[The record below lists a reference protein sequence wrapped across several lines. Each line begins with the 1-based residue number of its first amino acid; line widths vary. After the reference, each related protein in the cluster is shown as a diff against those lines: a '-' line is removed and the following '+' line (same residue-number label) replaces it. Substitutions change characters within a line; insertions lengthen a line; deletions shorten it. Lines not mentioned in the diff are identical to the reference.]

1 MSWKRKT
8 LLSNCLT
15 PSYYTFNGIEL
26 DHKTLPIK
34 RISENYL
41 QSQKARISSLSLL
54 VLFDFDVDYIII
66 FLFDHQENSYQ
77 PKPFDYFL
85 DSLLILID
93 KAQPIQMTHLFEIS
107 LEQNKCEA
115 QRKKLSNSFEQST
128 TNLQISNVCC
138 NCKTLISEKCD
149 G

>member
-1 MSWKRKT
+1 MDVVDIASPTKIFLLFIRARMSWKRKT

-54 VLFDFDVDYIII
+54 VLFILDVGYVIIHRILGKIKFD
-66 FLFDHQENSYQ
+66 QENSYQ
-77 PKPFDYFL
+77 PKSFD
-85 DSLLILID
+85 
-93 KAQPIQMTHLFEIS
+93 
-107 LEQNKCEA
+107 
-115 QRKKLSNSFEQST
+115 
-128 TNLQISNVCC
+128 
-138 NCKTLISEKCD
+138 
-149 G
+149 